1 VFSMHNI
8 NVWNIWIMNEWI
20 LHNFHY
26 EVVRCFVMKVF
37 LLAFIFNMS
46 HPTTKVALETIIL
59 SYVTLHIFDI
69 LA

>member
-1 VFSMHNI
+1 
-8 NVWNIWIMNEWI
+8 MNEFCTISITKLW
-20 LHNFHY
+20 N
-26 EVVRCFVMKVF
+26 VKFVMKVF

-59 SYVTLHIFDI
+59 FYVALHIFGI